1 MREAEHHRQET
12 ETNQQNE
19 NPVKEAK
26 TDDVETEEQPV
37 AQPGMETSMNEST
50 DDTFISNL
58 INGLAEPEPY
68 QSPDE
73 MTTNKSELPFWCTE
87 PNYTEDKIGRKR
99 RSPAFRGHEWI
110 ELGVRHDQSGNQGE
124 DEDRIVESQM
134 TEEQSMTLRQS
145 FPPLDSLTSA
155 ALPFKHNTVRKYSFL
170 PGELPDV
177 DYPTNEDD
185 TLQSNYQ
192 PIIMKGPEFLRQQ
205 TQQEILTRKD
215 SDSLSVNQDAGRNS
229 SGSLFGDTKT
239 PQQAWVSRN
248 IKSPG
253 IQRRR
258 PVSTN
263 PATFRTSKEFFQSL
277 EQTGAASNNYS
288 SSNFGSDYNPK
299 LKRNSLPIYMPCQ
312 SDPQQ
317 TLKLGTLKSNPDTF
331 WNDRVFSDPQA
342 FSESELPDRKLEN
355 KKPKIKT
362 HRSSSVSNM
371 KPKGKAKLRPS
382 SLHTPPQTDDEHS
395 SRLEGL
401 LERAKDRD
409 RGRGGFKKDRNLKT
423 TTLRSRYPS
432 PSPSFSATSSPSR
445 SDGDRDTDLEEV
457 EVARPKALS
466 VSQGWKEQL
475 VDGDEDE
482 QGNRSVY
489 GSDKFPLFSF
499 LFTFYLKGTFYPPPF
514 SVIYLIPANEKL
526 RLLFRS
532 KCSFQP
538 TNDVKEGPY
547 P

>member
-1 MREAEHHRQET
+1 M
-12 ETNQQNE
+12 
-19 NPVKEAK
+19 

-37 AQPGMETSMNEST
+37 AQPGMETSMDDST
-50 DDTFISNL
+50 DDISNS

-73 MTTNKSELPFWCTE
+73 MTTNKTELPFSCTE
-87 PNYTEDKIGRKR
+87 PNNTEDKIGSKR
-99 RSPAFRGHEWI
+99 RPPAFRGHEWI
-110 ELGVRHDQSGNQGE
+110 ELGVRQDQGETQGE
-124 DEDRIVESQM
+124 DEDRTVESQM

-145 FPPLDSLTSA
+145 FPPLDSFTSA
-155 ALPFKHNTVRKYSFL
+155 APPFKHNTVRTYSFL

-205 TQQEILTRKD
+205 SQQEILTRKD
-215 SDSLSVNQDAGRNS
+215 SDFLSVNQDTGRNS

-239 PQQAWVSRN
+239 PQQAWASRN
-248 IKSPG
+248 LKSPG

-288 SSNFGSDYNPK
+288 PSNLGSDYNPK
-299 LKRNSLPIYMPCQ
+299 LKRNSLPTYVPDQ
-312 SDPQQ
+312 SNPQR
-317 TLKLGTLKSNPDTF
+317 TLKLGSLKSNPDTF
-331 WNDRVFSDPQA
+331 WNDQVFSDPQA
-342 FSESELPDRKLEN
+342 FSESELPDTKFEN

-362 HRSSSVSNM
+362 HRSSSVSSM
-371 KPKGKAKLRPS
+371 KPKGKARLRPS
-382 SLHTPPQTDDEHS
+382 SLYMPPQADDEHS

-401 LERAKDRD
+401 LERAKDRE

-423 TTLRSRYPS
+423 TNLRSRYPS
-432 PSPSFSATSSPSR
+432 PSPSFSATSSPPR

-489 GSDKFPLFSF
+489 GSDMSPLFSF
-499 LFTFYLKGTFYPPPF
+499 LFTLYLKGTFYPSPYF
-514 SVIYLIPANEKL
+514 
-526 RLLFRS
+526 RLFM
-532 KCSFQP
+532 
-538 TNDVKEGPY
+538 
-547 P
+547 

>member
-1 MREAEHHRQET
+1 MREAEHNRQET

-19 NPVKEAK
+19 NPVKEAM

-37 AQPGMETSMNEST
+37 AQPGMETSMDEST
-50 DDTFISNL
+50 DDTSISNS

-73 MTTNKSELPFWCTE
+73 MTTNKTELPFWCTE
-87 PNYTEDKIGRKR
+87 PNNAEDKIGSKR
-99 RSPAFRGHEWI
+99 RPPAFREHEWI
-110 ELGVRHDQSGNQGE
+110 ELGVRHDQGGNQGE

-145 FPPLDSLTSA
+145 FTSA
-155 ALPFKHNTVRKYSFL
+155 ALPFKHNTERTYSFL

-177 DYPTNEDD
+177 DYPTNEDE

-205 TQQEILTRKD
+205 SQQQILTRID

-277 EQTGAASNNYS
+277 EQAGAASNNYS

-299 LKRNSLPIYMPCQ
+299 LKRNSLPTYMPYQ
-312 SDPQQ
+312 SIPQQ
-317 TLKLGTLKSNPDTF
+317 TLKLGTPKSNPDTF

-342 FSESELPDRKLEN
+342 FSESELPDTKFEN

-362 HRSSSVSNM
+362 HRSSSVSNT
-371 KPKGKAKLRPS
+371 KPKGKARLRPS
-382 SLHTPPQTDDEHS
+382 SLHTPPQADDEHS

-401 LERAKDRD
+401 LERAKDRE

-423 TTLRSRYPS
+423 TNLRSRYPS

-499 LFTFYLKGTFYPPPF
+499 LFTFYLKGAFCPSPYF
-514 SVIYLIPANEKL
+514 
-526 RLLFRS
+526 LLFI
-532 KCSFQP
+532 
-538 TNDVKEGPY
+538 
-547 P
+547 